1 MDDILI
7 ECSPGI
13 SGDMLLG
20 AFYDL
25 GVPKKVI
32 EQPLI
37 DLGLKNLYQL
47 DFKESKSCSIR
58 GIKAKVENID
68 SGPSKRTWRSIK
80 ELILNGHLE
89 DKLKKIIYE
98 VFESLAI
105 AEGKVHGIK
114 SEDVHFHEI
123 GAIDSLVD
131 IIGVCA
137 AFNYLNPKWVYCN
150 EPTLG
155 KGFVQTEHGKLSVP
169 APAVIELVRQKNI
182 KVLSNCGS
190 SIEGELSTPTG
201 IALLANLV
209 DYLEPP
215 SKYSIN
221 SYGVGIGNLNFPF
234 PNLVRVYKIASFNNS
249 SDNDNEQISPKCEE
263 IIIQEAWIDDQ
274 TAEDISNFVE
284 KLRIEG
290 AYDVSYQAINMK
302 KNRIGFSIQAILP
315 IEKKEFFRRLWF
327 DYSNTIGVRERTQS
341 RWILLRR
348 RGECST
354 IFGNIKVKQTLKP
367 DGSIIMKPEND
378 EVLRLNLE
386 HKISTYEIRKIIKE
400 SSNKFKAFENWK

>member
-1 MDDILI
+1 MENIFI

-37 DLGLKNLYQL
+37 DLGLNDQYNL

-58 GIKAKVENID
+58 GVKARVESID
-68 SGPSKRTWRSIK
+68 SGLHKRDWRNIK
-80 ELILNGHLE
+80 ELILKGHLE
-89 DKLKKIIYE
+89 EKLQQIIYE

-105 AEGKVHGIK
+105 SEAKVHGIK
-114 SEDVHFHEI
+114 PDDVHFHEI
-123 GAIDSLVD
+123 GSIDSLVD

-137 AFNYLNPKWVYCN
+137 AMNFLNPKKVYCN
-150 EPTLG
+150 EPMLG

-169 APAVIELVRQKNI
+169 PPAVIELIRIKNI
-182 KVLSNCGS
+182 KVLSCLD

-201 IALLANLV
+201 IALLSNLV
-209 DYLEPP
+209 DHPQPP
-215 SKYSIN
+215 LKYSIN
-221 SYGVGIGNLNFPF
+221 SYGVGIGNLKFPF
-234 PNLVRVYKIASFNNS
+234 PNLVRVYKITSYDDSSVNQQNN
-249 SDNDNEQISPKCEE
+249 PKCEE
-263 IIIQEAWIDDQ
+263 ISIQEAWIDDQ
-274 TAEDISNFVE
+274 TPEDISNFVE

-290 AYDVSYQAINMK
+290 AYDVSYQSINMK

-315 IEKKEFFRRLWF
+315 TDRREYFRRLWF
-327 DYSNTIGVRERTQS
+327 DYSNTIGLRERVQS

-354 IFGNIKVKQTLKP
+354 TFGNIKVKQTMKP
-367 DGSIIMKPEND
+367 DGSITMKPEND
-378 EVLRLNLE
+378 EVLRLELD
-386 HKISTYEIRKIIKE
+386 HKKSIEEIRKIIKE
-400 SSNKFKAFENWK
+400 SSKKFKAFENWK

>member
-1 MDDILI
+1 MHDILI

-20 AFYDL
+20 AFFDL

-37 DLGLKNLYQL
+37 DLGLKDQYKL
-47 DFKESKSCSIR
+47 DFRESKSCSIR
-58 GIKAKVENID
+58 GIKTKVENINNFKI
-68 SGPSKRTWRSIK
+68 KRNWRSIK
-80 ELILNGHLE
+80 KLILNGQLE
-89 DKLKKIIYE
+89 DKLQQLIFE

-137 AFNYLNPKWVYCN
+137 ALNYLKPKKVFCN
-150 EPTLG
+150 EPMMG
-155 KGFVQTEHGKLSVP
+155 KGFVQTEHGNLSVP
-169 APAVIELVRQKNI
+169 TPAVIELIKEKNI
-182 KVLSNCGS
+182 KVKSS
-190 SIEGELSTPTG
+190 FESIEGELSTPTG
-201 IALLANLV
+201 IALLSNLV
-209 DYLEPP
+209 DYVKLPP
-215 SKYSIN
+215 KYSIY
-221 SYGVGIGNLNFPF
+221 SYGVGIGNMNFSF
-234 PNLVRVYKIASFNNS
+234 PNLVRIYKINS
-249 SDNDNEQISPKCEE
+249 YDGTSIDQQINPKCEE
-263 IIIQEAWIDDQ
+263 ISVQEAWIDDQ
-274 TAEDISNFVE
+274 TSEDISNFVE

-315 IEKKEFFRRLWF
+315 TDKKEFFRGLWF
-327 DYSNTIGVRERTQS
+327 EYSNTIGVRERIQS

-348 RGECST
+348 SGECST

-367 DGSIIMKPEND
+367 DGSITMKPESD
-378 EVLRLNLE
+378 EVLRLKLE
-386 HKISTYEIRKIIKE
+386 NKKSTQEIREIIKE
-400 SSNKFKAFENWK
+400 SSKNFKPFENWK

>member
-1 MDDILI
+1 MDDVLI

-37 DLGLKNLYQL
+37 DLGLNDLYQL
-47 DFKESKSCSIR
+47 DFEDSKSCSIR
-58 GIKAKVENID
+58 GVKVNVENID
-68 SGPSKRTWRSIK
+68 CSPIKRTWRNIK
-80 ELILNGHLE
+80 ELILKSNLE
-89 DKLKKIIYE
+89 KKLKKIIYE
-98 VFESLAI
+98 VFESLAT

-114 SEDVHFHEI
+114 SDDVHFHEI

-137 AFNYLNPKWVYCN
+137 ALNYLNPKRVHCN
-150 EPTLG
+150 EPMLG
-155 KGFVQTEHGKLSVP
+155 KGFVQTEHGKLSVQP
-169 APAVIELVRQKNI
+169 PAVIELIRQKNI
-182 KVLSNCGS
+182 KVLSNRD

-209 DYLEPP
+209 DYPEPP
-215 SKYSIN
+215 LKFSIN
-221 SYGVGIGNLNFPF
+221 SYGVGIGNLKFPF
-234 PNLVRVYKIASFNNS
+234 PNLVRVYKITSFEDSSTNTQNN
-249 SDNDNEQISPKCEE
+249 PKCEE
-263 IIIQEAWIDDQ
+263 ISVQEAWIDDQ
-274 TAEDISNFVE
+274 TPEDISNFEE
-284 KLRIEG
+284 KQRIEG

-302 KNRIGFSIQAILP
+302 KNRIGFSIQVILP

-327 DYSNTIGVRERTQS
+327 DYSNTIGVRERNQS

-348 RGECST
+348 KGECST
-354 IFGNIKVKQTLKP
+354 NFGNIKVKQTLKP
-367 DGSIIMKPEND
+367 DGSINMKPEND
-378 EVLRLNLE
+378 EVLRLKLK
-386 HKISTYEIRKIIKE
+386 HKISTHEIRKIIKE
-400 SSNKFKAFENWK
+400 SNKEFKAFENWK

>member
-1 MDDILI
+1 MDDVLI

-37 DLGLKNLYQL
+37 DLGLKDLYQL
-47 DFKESKSCSIR
+47 DFMESKSCSIR

-68 SGPSKRTWRSIK
+68 CSPSKRTWRSIK

-114 SEDVHFHEI
+114 CDDVHFHEI

-137 AFNYLNPKWVYCN
+137 ALNYLNPKRVYCN
-150 EPTLG
+150 EPMLG
-155 KGFVQTEHGKLSVP
+155 KGFVQTEHGKLSIP
-169 APAVIELVRQKNI
+169 PPAVIELIRQKNI
-182 KVLSNCGS
+182 KVLSNRDLT
-190 SIEGELSTPTG
+190 EGELSTPTG
-201 IALLANLV
+201 IALIANLV
-209 DYLEPP
+209 DDLEPP
-215 SKYSIN
+215 LKFSVN
-221 SYGVGIGNLNFPF
+221 SYGVGIGNLKFPF
-234 PNLVRVYKIASFNNS
+234 PNLVRVYKITSFKS
-249 SDNDNEQISPKCEE
+249 YSINDNEQISPKCEE
-263 IIIQEAWIDDQ
+263 ISIQEAWIDDQ
-274 TAEDISNFVE
+274 TPEDISNFVE
-284 KLRIEG
+284 TLRIEG

-302 KNRIGFSIQAILP
+302 KNRIGFSIQVILP

-327 DYSNTIGVRERTQS
+327 DYSSTIGVRERTQS

-348 RGECST
+348 RGECLT
-354 IFGNIKVKQTLKP
+354 KFGNIKVKQTLNP
-367 DGSIIMKPEND
+367 DGSINMKPEND
-378 EVLRLNLE
+378 EVLRLKLK
-386 HKISTYEIRKIIKE
+386 HKISTYEIRKVIKE
-400 SSNKFKAFENWK
+400 SSKKFKAFENWK

>member
-1 MDDILI
+1 MEDVLI

-20 AFYDL
+20 AFHDL

-58 GIKAKVENID
+58 GIKANVKNID
-68 SGPSKRTWRSIK
+68 CSPIKRTWRSIK
-80 ELILNGHLE
+80 ELILSSQLE
-89 DKLKKIIYE
+89 ENLKKIIYE

-137 AFNYLNPKWVYCN
+137 ALNYLNPKEVYCN
-150 EPTLG
+150 EPMLG

-169 APAVIELVRQKNI
+169 TPAVIELIKQKKI
-182 KVLSNCGS
+182 KVLSTRD

-221 SYGVGIGNLNFPF
+221 SYGVGIGNLKFPF
-234 PNLVRVYKIASFNNS
+234 PNLVRVYKINSFENS
-249 SDNDNEQISPKCEE
+249 SIHEQINPKCEE
-263 IIIQEAWIDDQ
+263 ISVQEAWIDDQ
-274 TAEDISNFVE
+274 TSEDIVNFVE

-302 KNRIGFSIQAILP
+302 KNRIGFSIQVILP
-315 IEKKEFFRRLWF
+315 VEKKEFFRRLWF
-327 DYSNTIGVRERTQS
+327 DYSNTIGIRERTQS

-354 IFGNIKVKQTLKP
+354 SFGNIKVKQTLKP
-367 DGSIIMKPEND
+367 DGSINMKPEND
-378 EVLRLNLE
+378 EVLRLKLK
-386 HKISTYEIRKIIKE
+386 HKISTNEIRKIIKE
-400 SSNKFKAFENWK
+400 SSKKFKAFENWK

>member
-1 MDDILI
+1 MEDVLI

-25 GVPKKVI
+25 GVPKQVI

-37 DLGLKNLYQL
+37 DLGLKDLYHL
-47 DFKESKSCSIR
+47 EFKESKSSSIR
-58 GIKAKVENID
+58 GIRVKVENID
-68 SGPSKRTWRSIK
+68 RSPFKRTWRSIK
-80 ELILNGHLE
+80 ELILNGNLE
-89 DKLKKIIYE
+89 DKLKQKIFE
-98 VFESLAI
+98 VFESLAN

-114 SEDVHFHEI
+114 SEDVHFHEV

-131 IIGVCA
+131 IVGVCA
-137 AFNYLNPKWVYCN
+137 AFNYLNPKKVYCN
-150 EPTLG
+150 EPMLG
-155 KGFVQTEHGKLSVP
+155 RGFVQTEHGKLSVP
-169 APAVIELVRQKNI
+169 PPAVIELIKQKNI
-182 KVLSNCGS
+182 KVLSS
-190 SIEGELSTPTG
+190 FDSIEGELSTPTG
-201 IALLANLV
+201 IALLSNLV
-209 DYLEPP
+209 DYFKPP

-221 SYGVGIGNLNFPF
+221 SYGVGIGNLKFPF
-234 PNLVRVYKIASFNNS
+234 PNLVRVYEITSFGDYS
-249 SDNDNEQISPKCEE
+249 FNEQINPKCEE
-263 IIIQEAWIDDQ
+263 ISVQEAWIDDQ
-274 TAEDISNFVE
+274 TPEDISNFVE

-290 AYDVSYQAINMK
+290 AYDVSYQTINMK

-327 DYSNTIGVRERTQS
+327 DYSNTIGVRERIQS

-400 SSNKFKAFENWK
+400 SSKKFKAFENWK

>member
-1 MDDILI
+1 MEDILI

-25 GVPKKVI
+25 GVPKEVI

-37 DLGLKNLYQL
+37 DLGLNDQYHLE
-47 DFKESKSCSIR
+47 FNESKSCSIR

-68 SGPSKRTWRSIK
+68 SSPITRTWRSIK
-80 ELILNGHLE
+80 ELISNGHLE
-89 DKLKKIIYE
+89 DKLKQIIFE
-98 VFESLAI
+98 VFESLAN

-131 IIGVCA
+131 IVGVCA
-137 AFNYLNPKWVYCN
+137 SLNYLNPKKVYCN
-150 EPTLG
+150 EPMLG
-155 KGFVQTEHGKLSVP
+155 KGFVQTEHGKLTVP
-169 APAVIELVRQKNI
+169 PPAVIELIRQKNI
-182 KVLSNCGS
+182 NFLSS
-190 SIEGELSTPTG
+190 FDSIEGELSTPTG
-201 IALLANLV
+201 IALLSNLV
-209 DYLEPP
+209 NHKKPP
-215 SKYSIN
+215 SKYCIN
-221 SYGVGIGNLNFPF
+221 SYGVGIGNLKFSF
-234 PNLVRVYKIASFNNS
+234 PNLVRVYKITAYEDASVNKHN
-249 SDNDNEQISPKCEE
+249 SPKCEE
-263 IIIQEAWIDDQ
+263 ISVQEAWIDDQ
-274 TAEDISNFVE
+274 TPEDISNFIE

-302 KNRIGFSIQAILP
+302 KNRIGFSIQVILP

-327 DYSNTIGVRERTQS
+327 DYSSTIGVRERTQT

-354 IFGNIKVKQTLKP
+354 TFGNIKVKQTLKP
-367 DGSIIMKPEND
+367 DGSITMKPEND
-378 EVLRLNLE
+378 EVLRLKLE
-386 HKISTYEIRKIIKE
+386 HKISTDEIRKMIKE
-400 SSNKFKAFENWK
+400 SSKNFKAFENWK

>member
-1 MDDILI
+1 MDDVLI

-37 DLGLKNLYQL
+37 DLGLKDLYQL

-68 SGPSKRTWRSIK
+68 CSPIKRTWRSIK
-80 ELILNGHLE
+80 ELILNGNLE

-114 SEDVHFHEI
+114 SDEVHFHEI

-137 AFNYLNPKWVYCN
+137 ALNYLNPKRVFCN
-150 EPTLG
+150 EPMLG

-169 APAVIELVRQKNI
+169 TPAVIELIRQKNI
-182 KVLSNCGS
+182 KVLSNRD
-190 SIEGELSTPTG
+190 SIDGELSTPTG

-209 DYLEPP
+209 EYLEPP
-215 SKYSIN
+215 LKFSIN
-221 SYGVGIGNLNFPF
+221 SYGVGIGNLKFPF
-234 PNLVRVYKIASFNNS
+234 PNLVRVYKITSFEDFS
-249 SDNDNEQISPKCEE
+249 INDNEQISPKCEE
-263 IIIQEAWIDDQ
+263 ISIQEAWIDDQ
-274 TAEDISNFVE
+274 TPEDISNFVE

-290 AYDVSYQAINMK
+290 AYDVSYQATNMK
-302 KNRIGFSIQAILP
+302 KNRIGFSIQVILP

-327 DYSNTIGVRERTQS
+327 DYSNTIGVRERNQF

-354 IFGNIKVKQTLKP
+354 SFGNIKVKQTLKP

-378 EVLRLNLE
+378 EVLRLQLK
-386 HKISTYEIRKIIKE
+386 HKISMFEIRKIIRE
-400 SSNKFKAFENWK
+400 SSKNFKASENWK

>member
-1 MDDILI
+1 MEDILI

-37 DLGLKNLYQL
+37 DLGLKSFYHLE
-47 DFKESKSCSIR
+47 FRESKSCSIR
-58 GIKAKVENID
+58 GIKAKVKTID
-68 SGPSKRTWRSIK
+68 SSPVKRTWRSIK
-80 ELILNGHLE
+80 EVISNGNLE

-105 AEGKVHGIK
+105 AEGKVHGIE

-137 AFNYLNPKWVYCN
+137 ALNYLNPKKVYCN
-150 EPTLG
+150 EPMLG

-169 APAVIELVRQKNI
+169 SPAVIELIKQKNI
-182 KVLSNCGS
+182 NVLSS
-190 SIEGELSTPTG
+190 FDSIEGELSTPTG
-201 IALLANLV
+201 IALLSNLV
-209 DYLEPP
+209 AYLQPP
-215 SKYSIN
+215 SKYSIK
-221 SYGVGIGNLNFPF
+221 SYGVGIGNLKFPF
-234 PNLVRVYKIASFNNS
+234 PNLVRVYKITSFEDS
-249 SDNDNEQISPKCEE
+249 STNDNEQNNPKCEE
-263 IIIQEAWIDDQ
+263 ICVQEAWIDDQ
-274 TAEDISNFVE
+274 TPEDISNFVE

-290 AYDVSYQAINMK
+290 AFDVSYQAINMK

-315 IEKKEFFRRLWF
+315 IEKKELFRRLWF
-327 DYSNTIGVRERTQS
+327 DYSNTIGVRERNQS

-354 IFGNIKVKQTLKP
+354 TFGNIKVKQTLKP
-367 DGSIIMKPEND
+367 DGSITMKPEND
-378 EVLRLNLE
+378 EVLRLKIE
-386 HKISTYEIRKIIKE
+386 HKISTEEIRKIIKE
-400 SSNKFKAFENWK
+400 SSEKFKAFENWK

>member
-1 MDDILI
+1 MEDVFI

-32 EQPLI
+32 EQPLV
-37 DLGLKNLYQL
+37 DLGLANLYSL
-47 DFKESKSCSIR
+47 EFKESKSFSIR
-58 GIKAKVENID
+58 GIKTKVQNID
-68 SGPSKRTWRSIK
+68 CNSTKRNWKSIK
-80 ELILNGHLE
+80 ELILNGNLE
-89 DKLKKIIYE
+89 EKLKQRIYE
-98 VFESLAI
+98 VFESLAS

-137 AFNYLNPKWVYCN
+137 ALNYLNPKRVYCN
-150 EPTLG
+150 EPMLG

-169 APAVIELVRQKNI
+169 PPAVIELIRQKNI
-182 KVLSNCGS
+182 KVLSS
-190 SIEGELSTPTG
+190 FESIEGELSTPTG
-201 IALLANLV
+201 IALISNLV
-209 DYLEPP
+209 DYLQPP

-221 SYGVGIGNLNFPF
+221 SYGVGIGNLKFPF
-234 PNLVRVYKIASFNNS
+234 PNLVRAYKISSFES
-249 SDNDNEQISPKCEE
+249 SSIFEQINPKCEE
-263 IIIQEAWIDDQ
+263 ISVQEALIDDQ
-274 TAEDISNFVE
+274 TPEDLSNFVE

-302 KNRIGFSIQAILP
+302 KNRIGFSVQAILP
-315 IEKKEFFRRLWF
+315 TEKKENFRRLWF
-327 DYSNTIGVRERTQS
+327 NYSNTIGVRERTQS

-348 RGECST
+348 RGECLT
-354 IFGNIKVKQTLKP
+354 KFGNIKVKQTLKP
-367 DGSIIMKPEND
+367 DGSITTKPEND
-378 EVLRLNLE
+378 EVLRLQLE
-386 HKISTYEIRKIIKE
+386 HKISTEEIRKIIE
-400 SSNKFKAFENWK
+400 DSSKNFKKFENWK

>member
-1 MDDILI
+1 MDDVLI

-37 DLGLKNLYQL
+37 DLGLKDLYHL
-47 DFKESKSCSIR
+47 EFKESKSCSIR
-58 GIKAKVENID
+58 GIKVKVENID
-68 SGPSKRTWRSIK
+68 CSPIKRTWRSIK
-80 ELILNGHLE
+80 ELISNGHLE
-89 DKLKKIIYE
+89 DKLKQIIYE
-98 VFESLAI
+98 VFESLAS

-131 IIGVCA
+131 IIGVCTA
-137 AFNYLNPKWVYCN
+137 LNYLNPKKVYCN
-150 EPTLG
+150 EPMLG

-169 APAVIELVRQKNI
+169 PPAVIELIRQKNI
-182 KVLSNCGS
+182 KVLSNRD

-209 DYLEPP
+209 DYPELPP
-215 SKYSIN
+215 KYSIN
-221 SYGVGIGNLNFPF
+221 SYGVGIGNLKFPF
-234 PNLVRVYKIASFNNS
+234 PNLVRVYKITSFEDYYINN
-249 SDNDNEQISPKCEE
+249 QINPKCEE
-263 IIIQEAWIDDQ
+263 ISVQEAWIDDQ
-274 TAEDISNFVE
+274 TPEDISNFVE

-290 AYDVSYQAINMK
+290 AHDVSYQPINMK

-348 RGECST
+348 RGEFLT
-354 IFGNIKVKQTLKP
+354 TFGNIKVKQILKP
-367 DGSIIMKPEND
+367 DGSITMKPEND
-378 EVLRLNLE
+378 EVLRLKLE
-386 HKISTYEIRKIIKE
+386 HKISTEEIRKIIKE
-400 SSNKFKAFENWK
+400 SGREFKAFENWK

>member
-1 MDDILI
+1 MDDVLI

-37 DLGLKNLYQL
+37 DLGLKDLYQL

-58 GIKAKVENID
+58 GVKAKVENID
-68 SGPSKRTWRSIK
+68 CSPIKRTWRSIK
-80 ELILNGHLE
+80 ELILNSDLE

-114 SEDVHFHEI
+114 SDEVHFHKI

-137 AFNYLNPKWVYCN
+137 ALNYLKPKKVYCN
-150 EPTLG
+150 EPMLG

-169 APAVIELVRQKNI
+169 PPAVIELLRLKNI
-182 KVLSNCGS
+182 KVLSS
-190 SIEGELSTPTG
+190 RDSIEGELSTPTG
-201 IALLANLV
+201 VSLLANLV
-209 DYLEPP
+209 DYQETPA
-215 SKYSIN
+215 KYSIN
-221 SYGVGIGNLNFPF
+221 SYGVGIGNLKFPF
-234 PNLVRVYKIASFNNS
+234 PNLVRVYKIISFDDS
-249 SDNDNEQISPKCEE
+249 SINDNEQISPKCEE
-263 IIIQEAWIDDQ
+263 IFIQEAWIDDQ
-274 TAEDISNFVE
+274 TPEDISNFVE

-302 KNRIGFSIQAILP
+302 KNRIGFSIQVILP

-327 DYSNTIGVRERTQS
+327 DYSSTIGVRERTQS

-354 IFGNIKVKQTLKP
+354 TFGNIKVKQTLKP
-367 DGSIIMKPEND
+367 DGSINMKPEND
-378 EVLRLNLE
+378 EVLRLKLK
-386 HKISTYEIRKIIKE
+386 HKLSTYEIRKIIKE
-400 SSNKFKAFENWK
+400 SSKKFKAFENWK

>member
-1 MDDILI
+1 MDDVLI

-37 DLGLKNLYQL
+37 DLGLKDLYQL
-47 DFKESKSCSIR
+47 DFEDSKSCSIR
-58 GIKAKVENID
+58 GIKTKVENID
-68 SGPSKRTWRSIK
+68 CSPIKRTWRSIK

-114 SEDVHFHEI
+114 SDDVHFHEI

-137 AFNYLNPKWVYCN
+137 ALNYLNPKRVFCN
-150 EPTLG
+150 EPMLG

-169 APAVIELVRQKNI
+169 PPAVIELISQKNI
-182 KVLSNCGS
+182 KVLSS
-190 SIEGELSTPTG
+190 FESIEGELSTPTG
-201 IALLANLV
+201 IALLSNLV
-209 DYLEPP
+209 DYHETP

-221 SYGVGIGNLNFPF
+221 SYGVGIGNLKFPF
-234 PNLVRVYKIASFNNS
+234 PNLVRVYKISSFEDS
-249 SDNDNEQISPKCEE
+249 SIDDNAQISPKCEE
-263 IIIQEAWIDDQ
+263 ISIQEAWIDDQ
-274 TAEDISNFVE
+274 TPEDISNFVE

-302 KNRIGFSIQAILP
+302 KNRIGFSIQVILP

-348 RGECST
+348 RGECLT
-354 IFGNIKVKQTLKP
+354 TFGNIKVKQTLQP
-367 DGSIIMKPEND
+367 DGSINMKPEND
-378 EVLRLNLE
+378 EVLRLKLK

-400 SSNKFKAFENWK
+400 SSKKFKAFENWK

>member
-1 MDDILI
+1 MDDVLI

-37 DLGLKNLYQL
+37 DLGLKDLYQL

-68 SGPSKRTWRSIK
+68 CSPIKRTWRSIK

-114 SEDVHFHEI
+114 SDDVHFHEI

-137 AFNYLNPKWVYCN
+137 ALNYLNPKRVYCN
-150 EPTLG
+150 EPMLG

-169 APAVIELVRQKNI
+169 PPAVIELIRQKNI
-182 KVLSNCGS
+182 KVLSS
-190 SIEGELSTPTG
+190 LDSIEGELSTPTG
-201 IALLANLV
+201 VSLLVNLV
-209 DYLEPP
+209 DFHETP

-221 SYGVGIGNLNFPF
+221 SYGVGIGNLKFPF
-234 PNLVRVYKIASFNNS
+234 PNLVRVYKISSFEDS
-249 SDNDNEQISPKCEE
+249 SIDDNAQISPKCEE
-263 IIIQEAWIDDQ
+263 ISIQEAWIDDQ
-274 TAEDISNFVE
+274 TPEDISNFVE

-302 KNRIGFSIQAILP
+302 KNRIGFSIQVILP

-354 IFGNIKVKQTLKP
+354 TFGNIKVKQTLKP
-367 DGSIIMKPEND
+367 DGSINMKPEND
-378 EVLRLNLE
+378 EVLRLKLK

-400 SSNKFKAFENWK
+400 SSKKFKAFENWK

>member
-1 MDDILI
+1 MESIFI

-37 DLGLKNLYQL
+37 DIGLKHLYNLE
-47 DFKESKSCSIR
+47 FKESKSCSIR
-58 GIKAKVENID
+58 GIKAKVESIN
-68 SGPSKRTWRSIK
+68 SSSTKRNWRNIK
-80 ELILNGHLE
+80 ELILNGNLE
-89 DKLKKIIYE
+89 KNLQNIIYA
-98 VFESLAI
+98 VFESLAN
-105 AEGKVHGIK
+105 AEGKVHGINP
-114 SEDVHFHEI
+114 EDVHFHEI

-131 IIGVCA
+131 IIGVSA
-137 AFNYLNPKWVYCN
+137 AFNYLNPGRVYCN
-150 EPTLG
+150 EPMLG

-169 APAVIELVRQKNI
+169 PPAVIELLKKKNI
-182 KVLSNCGS
+182 KVVSCFD
-190 SIEGELSTPTG
+190 SIDGELSTPTG
-201 IALLANLV
+201 IALLSNLV
-209 DYLEPP
+209 DCPGPP
-215 SKYSIN
+215 LKYYIE
-221 SYGVGIGNLNFPF
+221 SYGVGIGNLKFPF
-234 PNLVRVYKIASFNNS
+234 PNLVRIYKISSFKDSSFNQ
-249 SDNDNEQISPKCEE
+249 QINPKCEE
-263 IIIQEAWIDDQ
+263 VSVQEAWIDDQ
-274 TAEDISNFVE
+274 SPEDISNFVE

-378 EVLRLNLE
+378 EVLRLNLK

-400 SSNKFKAFENWK
+400 SSKKFKAFENWK

>member
-1 MDDILI
+1 MDDVLI

-37 DLGLKNLYQL
+37 DLGLKDLYQL
-47 DFKESKSCSIR
+47 DFKDSKSCSIR
-58 GIKAKVENID
+58 GIKAKVEDTDLSPI
-68 SGPSKRTWRSIK
+68 KRNWRGIK
-80 ELILNGHLE
+80 KLILNGHLE
-89 DKLKKIIYE
+89 DKLKKLIYE
-98 VFESLAI
+98 VFESLAT

-114 SEDVHFHEI
+114 SDEVHFHEI

-137 AFNYLNPKWVYCN
+137 ALNYLNPKRVYCN
-150 EPTLG
+150 EPMLG

-169 APAVIELVRQKNI
+169 PPAVIELIRQKNI
-182 KVLSNCGS
+182 KVSS
-190 SIEGELSTPTG
+190 SFDSIEGELSTPTG
-201 IALLANLV
+201 IALLSNLV
-209 DYLEPP
+209 DYMQPP

-221 SYGVGIGNLNFPF
+221 SYGVGIGNLIFPF
-234 PNLVRVYKIASFNNS
+234 PNLVRVYKISSFKDSSFNQ
-249 SDNDNEQISPKCEE
+249 QINPKCEE
-263 IIIQEAWIDDQ
+263 ISVQEAWIDDQ
-274 TAEDISNFVE
+274 TPEDISNFVE
-284 KLRIEG
+284 QLRVEG

-315 IEKKEFFRRLWF
+315 IEKKEFFRQLWF
-327 DYSNTIGVRERTQS
+327 DYSNTIGVRERIQS

-354 IFGNIKVKQTLKP
+354 DFGNIKVKQTLKP
-367 DGSIIMKPEND
+367 DGSVTMKPEND
-378 EVLRLNLE
+378 EVLRLQIE
-386 HKISTYEIRKIIKE
+386 HKISTDEIRRIINE
-400 SSNKFKAFENWK
+400 SSKNFTAFENWK

>member
-1 MDDILI
+1 MEDVFI

-20 AFYDL
+20 AFFDL
-25 GVPKKVI
+25 GVPKQVI
-32 EQPLI
+32 EQPLF
-37 DLGLKNLYQL
+37 DLGLKNLYDL
-47 DFKESKSCSIR
+47 EFKESKSCSIR

-68 SGPSKRTWRSIK
+68 CSPNKRTWRSIK
-80 ELILNGHLE
+80 ELISNGKLE
-89 DKLKKIIYE
+89 DKLGQLVYE
-98 VFESLAI
+98 VFESLAS

-131 IIGVCA
+131 VVGVCA
-137 AFNYLNPKWVYCN
+137 AFKYLNPNKVYCN
-150 EPTLG
+150 EPMLG

-169 APAVIELVRQKNI
+169 TPAVTELIRQNNI
-182 KVLSNCGS
+182 KVLSRFD

-201 IALLANLV
+201 IALLSNLV
-209 DYLEPP
+209 DYLKLP

-221 SYGVGIGNLNFPF
+221 SYGVGIGNLKLPC
-234 PNLVRVYKIASFNNS
+234 PNLVRVYKITSFEDSPNKK
-249 SDNDNEQISPKCEE
+249 QINPKCEE
-263 IIIQEAWIDDQ
+263 ISVQEAWIDDQ
-274 TAEDISNFVE
+274 TPEDISNFVE
-284 KLRIEG
+284 KLRTEG

-302 KNRIGFSIQAILP
+302 KNRIGFSIQVILP

-354 IFGNIKVKQTLKP
+354 TFGNIKVKQTLKP
-367 DGSIIMKPEND
+367 DGSITMKPEND
-378 EVLRLNLE
+378 EVLKLKLE
-386 HKISTYEIRKIIKE
+386 HEISTEEIRKIIKQ
-400 SSNKFKAFENWK
+400 SSTKFKAFENWK